1 MVSSLQNAFCEKL
14 GEQFVLNVELVPPAA
29 PHTDVGTRACQAFS
43 ALPVDGL
50 NIADSPMA
58 RARMN
63 PLLTAHLIERE
74 CPGRFSFV
82 PHINCRDH
90 NRVAARGLLW
100 GVAAMGVRA
109 VLVVSGDSITHSN
122 DPRARATADVSV
134 ADVVGMAREA
144 GLFPG
149 VVLDPR
155 ADQWEVERRKMARKV
170 AAGADFVITQPLFV
184 PEHLEWI
191 AGQMRSF
198 GVPLIA
204 GILPL
209 VSGRH
214 ARFLD
219 ERVPGIAVPAELIE
233 RMERAGPDALP
244 IGLENARQMLTAARQ
259 FCAGA
264 CIMPPFER
272 FQLVQEILRPPIM

>member
-1 MVSSLQNAFCEKL
+1 MSSPRKDEFCAKL
-14 GEQFVLNVELVPPAA
+14 GRRFVLNVEIVPPAV
-29 PHTDVGTRACQAFS
+29 PQTDIGARACTALS
-43 ALPVDGL
+43 ALSVDGL

-63 PLLTAHLIERE
+63 PLLAAHLMERA
-74 CPGRFSFV
+74 CPGRFGYIL
-82 PHINCRDH
+82 HINCRDH

-100 GVAAMGVRA
+100 GAAALGVGA
-109 VLVVSGDSITHSN
+109 VLVVSGDSITYSD
-122 DPRARATADVSV
+122 DPRARAV
-134 ADVVGMAREA
+134 ADISVPDLVQMARDA
-144 GLFPG
+144 GLVAG

-155 ADQWEVERRKMARKV
+155 ASRWEVEQRKMARKV
-170 AAGADFVITQPLFV
+170 EASAGFVITQPLFV
-184 PEHLEWI
+184 PKHLEWI
-191 AGQMRSF
+191 AGQMRAF

-209 VSGRH
+209 VSTRH

-233 RMERAGPDALP
+233 RMERAGADALS
-244 IGLENARQMLTAARQ
+244 IGLENARQMLETARRV
-259 FCAGA
+259 CAGA

-272 FQLVQEILRPPIM
+272 FHLVREILHPDNA

>member
-1 MVSSLQNAFCEKL
+1 MSSLPKDGFCEKL
-14 GEQFVLNVELVPPAA
+14 GRRFVLNVEIVPPAV
-29 PHTDVGTRACQAFS
+29 PQTDIGTRACSSFS
-43 ALPVDGL
+43 ALSVDGL

-63 PLLTAHLIERE
+63 PLMAAHLVEQA
-74 CPGRFSFV
+74 CPARFGYI

-90 NRVAARGLLW
+90 NRVAVRGLLW
-100 GVAAMGVRA
+100 GAAALGVGA
-109 VLVVSGDSITHSN
+109 VLVVSGDSIAHS
-122 DPRARATADVSV
+122 DDSRARAVGDISV
-134 ADVVGMAREA
+134 PELVQMARDA
-144 GLFPG
+144 GLLAG

-155 ADQWEVERRKMARKV
+155 ANQWEVERRKMVRKV
-170 AAGADFVITQPLFV
+170 EAGAGFVITQPLFE

-191 AGQMRSF
+191 ADQMQTF

-209 VSGRH
+209 ISARH

-219 ERVPGIAVPAELIE
+219 ARVPGISVPAELIE
-233 RMERAGPDALP
+233 RMERIGADALRV
-244 IGLENARQMLTAARQ
+244 GLENARQMLETARRV
-259 FCAGA
+259 CAGA

-272 FQLVQEILRPPIM
+272 FHLVREILQPGNA